1 MKPQNLAVF
10 LGSLFALAVVFFGAS
25 VNGPKDPVPNV
36 QTSVPMKSLDK
47 QIEQKIPDPPVLHKR
62 IIKVSEKDS
71 TEFVSNQDGQEAK
84 YTDDRIQP
92 TLKENLR

>member
-25 VNGPKDPVPNV
+25 VNGPKDAVPNV
-36 QTSVPMKSLDK
+36 QTSAPMKSLDK
-47 QIEQKIPDPPVLHKR
+47 QIEQKIPDPPVPHKR

-71 TEFVSNQDGQEAK
+71 TEFVSNQDGQETK
-84 YTDDRIQP
+84 YTDDRNQP
-92 TLKENLR
+92 ALKENLR

>member
-1 MKPQNLAVF
+1 MKPQNVAVV

-36 QTSVPMKSLDK
+36 QTSAPMNPLEK
-47 QIEQKIPDPPVLHKR
+47 QIEQKIPDPPVPHKR
-62 IIKVSEKDS
+62 IMKVSEKDS
-71 TEFVSNQDGQEAK
+71 TEFVNNQDGSDVK